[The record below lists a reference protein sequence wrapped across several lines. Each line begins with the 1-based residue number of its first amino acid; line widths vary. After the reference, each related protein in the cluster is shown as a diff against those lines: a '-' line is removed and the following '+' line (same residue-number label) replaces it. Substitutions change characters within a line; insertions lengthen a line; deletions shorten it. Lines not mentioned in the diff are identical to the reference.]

1 MPIQGLRHT
10 GNFAANERPE
20 NWREGLLMLYPNS
33 AEAAKAP
40 LTALTSRMK
49 SRGVDDPVFHWWE
62 KELDDRRLKL
72 HATTGDLTTVNT
84 VLLLDAT
91 YKSALSVKEGDVLMV
106 EQTGEIMWV
115 AQNPTA
121 ANTIEVV
128 RGIGN
133 SGTGVILDP
142 DGAGINPFLLV
153 VGSAFEEGSMAPVGI
168 NFDPNERWN
177 YTQIF
182 RSTLEMTR
190 TASKTRL
197 RTTDQVKEAKR
208 ETLEII
214 GVDMER
220 GFWFGKRHV
229 TTKNGKPA
237 RMTAGVRDQI
247 NSLSPGN
254 IKTWS
259 GAISM
264 DLLEEEFI
272 KIFAYGS
279 SQKMMIGG
287 NRALLTIGQI
297 IRKNAVW
304 NIESGLKEYGM
315 NVSKITS
322 PFGELVF
329 LAHPLFTQ
337 SGGGVTTAV
346 AYPGLSASA
355 AILDMQHLQYVYLN
369 GDDLRYEPDLKSNGL
384 DGMKA
389 GYIAECGIELH
400 HAKTHFWWNNVSAA
414 VKDT

>member
-1 MPIQGLRHT
+1 MPIQGLRHSN
-10 GNFAANERPE
+10 NFVANERPE

-40 LTALTSRMK
+40 LTALTSKMK
-49 SRGVDDPVFHWWE
+49 SRSVNDPIFHWWE

-72 HATTGDLTTVNT
+72 SIDLTTSNT
-84 VLLLDAT
+84 DLTVDSSF
-91 YKSALSVKEGDVLMV
+91 KSALTLKEGDVLMA
-106 EQTGEIMWV
+106 EQTGEVMWV
-115 AQNPTA
+115 TQNPTA
-121 ANTIEVV
+121 SDAIKVA

-133 SGTGVILDP
+133 SGTGVVLSYA
-142 DGAGINPFLLV
+142 GAGVNPYLLV
-153 VGSAFEEGSMAPVGI
+153 IGSAFEEGSMAPTGV
-168 NFDPNERWN
+168 NFDPSERSN

-190 TASKTRL
+190 TASKVKL

-208 ETLEII
+208 ECLEYV

-220 GFWFGKRHV
+220 GFWFGKKHV

-247 NSLSPGN
+247 NSLAPGN

-259 GAISM
+259 GAITM
-264 DLLEEEFI
+264 DLLEAEFI
-272 KIFAYGS
+272 NLFAYGS
-279 SQKMMIGG
+279 SEKMMIGG

-297 IRKNAVW
+297 IRKNATW
-304 NIESGLKEYGM
+304 NIQNGLKEFGM
-315 NVSKITS
+315 NVSRITS

-346 AYPGLSASA
+346 AFPGMTASA
-355 AILDMQHLQYVYLN
+355 AILDMANVQYVYLE
-369 GDDLRYEPDLKSNGL
+369 GDDLRYEADLKQNGL
-384 DGMKA
+384 DGMKS

-414 VKDT
+414 AKDS